1 MSNSK
6 TIKKSILLS
15 IFAVTCLLTVSAQQ
29 GPHAHDALFR
39 LYADSTSLANDA
51 NPMVADFNER
61 VNRIRPDLHFD
72 VGFVVY
78 TTPAMVYY
86 APKSKNVVT
95 SIYHQLPDEHK
106 AFFNTYSDGGEDAKQ
121 FFAVFF
127 NGFYIA
133 HELGH
138 GLVAAYGMS
147 DPKAMYGEEFDVNM
161 IAMNYWHSVGN
172 AAGLEKCYRYAKALL
187 AKVPDPIPEGV
198 EDRIAWFNEHYWELG
213 PQPEKYAYF
222 QFSQFVDIY
231 ENYPRVPID
240 EFLTSYIGQLEERV
254 AKK

>member
-1 MSNSK
+1 M
-6 TIKKSILLS
+6 KKSILLS
-15 IFAVTCLLTVSAQQ
+15 VFAVTCFLAASAQQ
-29 GPHAHDALFR
+29 ASHAHDVLFR
-39 LYADSTSLANDA
+39 LYADSASLARDA

-61 VNRIRPDLHFD
+61 INRIRPGLDFN

-78 TTPAMVYY
+78 TTPGMVYY

-95 SIYHQLPDEHK
+95 SLYHQLPDEHR
-106 AFFNTYSDGGEDAKQ
+106 AFFNTYSDSEEDARQ
-121 FFAVFF
+121 FFAAFF

-138 GLVAAYGMS
+138 GLVAAYGLS

-161 IAMNYWHSVGN
+161 IAMNYWHSVGKT
-172 AAGLEKCYRYAKALL
+172 AGLEKCYRYAKAFLT
-187 AKVPDPIPEGV
+187 KVPDLIPSGV

-213 PQPEKYAYF
+213 PQPEKYGYF
-222 QFSQFVDIY
+222 QMGQFVDIY

-240 EFLTSYIGQLEERV
+240 EYLETYIGQLEER